1 MLQFKVPVKV
11 WIVNTIPKGATGKI
25 SRKNVAATFVERAK
39 QQGGA
44 KL

>member
-1 MLQFKVPVKV
+1 VPVKV
-11 WIVNTIPKGATGKI
+11 WVVDTIPKGATGKI

-39 QQGGA
+39 KEGGPQP